1 MINKNFNKQHGV
13 VLITGLIF
21 LLVLTIIG
29 ISSMGNTALSERM
42 TQNFRDASTAFQA
55 AEAALGDGESWV
67 ATQGS
72 LTPAVSSCST
82 PPCKMW
88 QFNNSINF
96 VSQSG
101 SWWQS
106 NGIPFSSTIY
116 GVTTQPVYY
125 LEQFSFV
132 PYDLSPDSFSK
143 GHGYYYYRITALG
156 TGATSTSRSIVQS
169 IFATQY
175 N

>member
-1 MINKNFNKQHGV
+1 MMSKNKKIQQGV

-29 ISSMGNTALSERM
+29 ISSMGNTAMSERM

-67 ATQGS
+67 SKQTS
-72 LTPAVSSCST
+72 LTAPVTTCST
-82 PPCKMW
+82 PPCTVW
-88 QFNNSINF
+88 QYNSGTNF
-96 VSQSG
+96 LSQTT

-106 NGIPFSSTIY
+106 NGVPFSSIIY
-116 GVTTQPVYY
+116 GVTSQPVYY
-125 LEQFSFV
+125 MEQFSFV
-132 PYDLSPDSFSK
+132 PYDLSPDSISK
-143 GHGYYYYRITALG
+143 GHGYYYYRITAYG
-156 TGATSTSRSIVQS
+156 TGATANTRSIVQS